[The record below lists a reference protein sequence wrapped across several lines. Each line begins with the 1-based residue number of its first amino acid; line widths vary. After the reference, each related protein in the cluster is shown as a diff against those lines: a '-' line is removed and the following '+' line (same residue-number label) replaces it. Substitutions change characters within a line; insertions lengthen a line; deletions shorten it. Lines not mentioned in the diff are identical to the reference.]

1 MYGIFYQIHLLLF
14 FTNLIYR
21 HDSGIYWIYDCIHIW
36 GILIFRAPKR
46 CYLDLKSLF
55 LSWWLTNFHI
65 FTVVIGFWLRQGR
78 CPTKRLEGFFM
89 IDWPAYNR
97 IFVEI
102 VYTLIFVAMWLD
114 SCATIMIKYPSRQA
128 NFPYLISHKYF
139 HKQKKSQIGRFFENS
154 CQPGTLYNQVD
165 SMKYPFNPYLRIRI
179 DHLLDALFY
188 HRSQF
193 RCL

>member
-1 MYGIFYQIHLLLF
+1 MKRSRSTYYLWYVRDFLSDTALIILYKSNISSWFWHLLDLWLHSYIRYPNF
-14 FTNLIYR
+14 SCPN
-21 HDSGIYWIYDCIHIW
+21 
-36 GILIFRAPKR
+36 R

-55 LSWWLTNFHI
+55 LSWWLTSFHI
-65 FTVVIGFWLRQGR
+65 FTVVIGFWLHQGR

-114 SCATIMIKYPSRQA
+114 SCATIMIKDPSRQV

-139 HKQKKSQIGRFFENS
+139 HKQKKSQIGRFFRN
-154 CQPGTLYNQVD
+154 
-165 SMKYPFNPYLRIRI
+165 
-179 DHLLDALFY
+179 
-188 HRSQF
+188 
-193 RCL
+193 